1 MSRQVEDGVG
11 GVVGGL
17 ELPGH
22 VINCFQVDEQQCMS
36 YLKCPMK
43 KNDICDVLAHNLDAL
58 DWLVWNES
66 FLGKW
71 TKLWSDFE
79 YEAYCLL

>member
-1 MSRQVEDGVG
+1 MNNSACHIWNVQW
-11 GVVGGL
+11 
-17 ELPGH
+17 
-22 VINCFQVDEQQCMS
+22 
-36 YLKCPMK
+36 K
-43 KNDICDVLAHNLDAL
+43 KNYICDVLAHNLDAL

-79 YEAYCLL
+79 YEASCLL